1 MNGARTIFRQKG
13 YLLTALAAAVLLA
26 ASSGTAWAQVTD
38 ITVRSVRVDA
48 ANTAGV
54 VSEGTTTN
62 VTVTLNKAV
71 PVGETVTAT
80 ITATDGAG
88 IALVDNGPI
97 GMADDADIVLGGQV
111 LIPGGS
117 SSGSTPVIFGLDN
130 DAVDEK
136 FLINVTTI
144 EISQN
149 TTPAPTLS
157 GDGTTQTFS
166 PPKSTPATGK
176 IDDAQEQ
183 TYTLRSTGIAS
194 EIREGTTPIAFA
206 LMAAPARPVSEP
218 VTIHLAATPGYTIPD
233 GGGVTEATAAGAP
246 AFAELS
252 SATDALTGQVVMLT
266 PKENDRNRTDDVV
279 TLTAH
284 LGTAVQSTQVA
295 MAEVTVL
302 DVHQLPASDAI
313 TAEARDNMRRDLGT
327 VIESVTEGDTAYVW
341 VAVINGGITV
351 DRVAD
356 AENFT
361 VAVTGANPAQAL
373 DYKITPPSDRM
384 TMGDARGTDRVGPW
398 VLEVLADEDIG
409 MEELMLS
416 LDVTGES
423 TNGPGTSS
431 GTFSLGIEDDT
442 ERKVW
447 PLEEAEAYPAITD
460 AMDAAAGD
468 DGLNPD
474 ESFTVM
480 TSDLFGLMEGYTA
493 SYGASVEGGAV
504 SVSASG
510 DSVTVNA
517 VAAGESKVTVTAT
530 AKMASSSFLPDQ
542 TVSNVASITFPVMV
556 VEVEVPEPSGNAIEP
571 KSEDEA
577 YPIITGAIEGAA
589 GDDGL
594 NPGESFSV
602 MASALFTVMD
612 GYTASYSASVDGDAA
627 TASVTGDSVTVMAD
641 MAGDAKVTVIGT
653 AKMASSSF
661 APDQV
666 ATNVAEITFPVMVV
680 DKALVVM
687 LEMPA
692 NVMMGNIVEGESYDI
707 VASANRMVTAAE
719 GSVEVMIMRDRAA
732 SDAGDGDF
740 TVDNATIMAGYDSAT
755 ATLMV
760 TEDMEPDSGTNDN
773 MGESLVLYGMVDG
786 EETNSLTFTIWD
798 QAVPT
803 LPLIAQLLLALFLML
818 GGARLY
824 RRRQG

>member
-1 MNGARTIFRQKG
+1 MNGSRSIYMRKG

-26 ASSGTAWAQVTD
+26 ASSGTALAQVTD
-38 ITVRSVRVDA
+38 IAVRTVRVDA

-80 ITATDGAG
+80 IEATDGG
-88 IALVDNGPI
+88 GLALQADGPI
-97 GMADDADIVLGGQV
+97 GMADAADIVLGGQV
-111 LIPGGS
+111 LIPGRS

-136 FLINVTTI
+136 FLITVPAAGLTITTNTDPDPTVSVTNLPI
-144 EISQN
+144 
-149 TTPAPTLS
+149 
-157 GDGTTQTFS
+157 
-166 PPKSTPATGK
+166 STPATGK
-176 IDDAQEQ
+176 IDDAQDQ
-183 TYTLRSTGIAS
+183 SYTLRSTGVAS
-194 EIREGTTPIAFA
+194 QIREGATPIAFA
-206 LMAAPARPVSEP
+206 LMAAPARPVNEP
-218 VTIHLAATPGYTIPD
+218 VTIHLAATPGYTISGTDVDP
-233 GGGVTEATAAGAP
+233 AAAGAP
-246 AFAELS
+246 AKVALNND
-252 SATDALTGQVVMLT
+252 TNALTGQAVTLT
-266 PKENDRNRTDDVV
+266 PRDNDGNRTDDVV

-351 DRVAD
+351 DRVDD

-361 VAVTGANPAQAL
+361 VAVTGAAGQAL
-373 DYKITPPSDRM
+373 DYKITAPSERM
-384 TMGDARGTDRVGPW
+384 TTGSAQGTDRVGPW
-398 VLEVLADEDIG
+398 KVEVLEDEDVG
-409 MEELMLS
+409 MEELILS
-416 LDVTGES
+416 LDVTGQAA
-423 TNGPGTSS
+423 NGPGTSS
-431 GTFSLGIEDDT
+431 GTFSLSIEDNT
-442 ERKVW
+442 EKKVW
-447 PLEEAEAYPAITD
+447 PLPEAEAYPAITD
-460 AMDAAAGD
+460 ARDAAAGD
-468 DGLNPD
+468 DGLNPG

-480 TSDLFGLMEGYTA
+480 TRDLFGLMEGYTA
-493 SYGASVEGGAV
+493 AYGASVEGGAV

-517 VAAGESKVTVTAT
+517 VSAGESKVTVTAT
-530 AKMASSSFLPDQ
+530 AKMASSSFQAEQ

-641 MAGDAKVTVIGT
+641 MAGEAKVTVIGT

-661 APDQV
+661 APEQV

-692 NVMMGNIVEGESYDI
+692 NVMDGNIVEGESYDI
-707 VASANRMVTAAE
+707 MVSANRMITEAE

-732 SDAGDGDF
+732 SDAGEDDF
-740 TVDNATIMAGYDSAT
+740 TVSSATIMAGYDSAT
-755 ATLMV
+755 AELMV
-760 TEDMEPDSGTNDN
+760 TEDMEPDSGTDDN
-773 MGESLVLYGMVDG
+773 MGESLVLYGMSGDM
-786 EETNSLTFTIWD
+786 ETNSLTFTIWD